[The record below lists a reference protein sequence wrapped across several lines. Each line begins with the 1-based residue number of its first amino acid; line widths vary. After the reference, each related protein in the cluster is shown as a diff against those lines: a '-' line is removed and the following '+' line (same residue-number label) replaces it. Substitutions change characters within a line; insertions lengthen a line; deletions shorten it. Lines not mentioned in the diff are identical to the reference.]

1 MRRNTPIFYLFLSL
15 FGFFILTG
23 CATTRPKPVNPSDPS
38 AQVAEL
44 QSELQAKD
52 QEIQDL
58 QVQLASYEESIQAT
72 PAASGGKSRLI
83 RVLGVSVKDLQK
95 ALAAAGYDP
104 GPMDGQMGKKTKSAI
119 KAFQKKN
126 GLKADGF
133 VGQKTWS
140 LLKK

>member
-1 MRRNTPIFYLFLSL
+1 MKRNRPIFYLFLSL
-15 FGFFILTG
+15 FGIFVLTG
-23 CATTRPKPVNPSDPS
+23 CATTRPKPAKPSDLS

-44 QSELQAKD
+44 KSELQAKD

-58 QVQLASYEESIQAT
+58 QVQLTSYEESLKDESGV
-72 PAASGGKSRLI
+72 PGGKSRLI
-83 RVLGVSVKDLQK
+83 RVPGVSVKDLQRS
-95 ALAAAGYDP
+95 LAAAGFDP
-104 GPMDGQMGKKTKSAI
+104 GPIDGQMGKKTKSAI

-140 LLKK
+140 